1 MEFHEKLQEL
11 RRRKGL
17 TQEDVAEELFVSRAA
32 VSKWESGRGYPNIDS
47 LKAIARF
54 YGVTVDALLSGEE
67 LLTIAEKD
75 RKDQESRFR
84 DQVFGAL
91 DLCTLL
97 YFFLP
102 LFAERMGG
110 VVHGVSL
117 LSLTGVAGYM
127 KAIYIG
133 FVMAQTILGVL
144 ALTVRKPGHS
154 VSLALNAAGVLLFSL
169 SLQPYGAALCFVFL
183 MIKVFLL
190 IKNTDTKS
198 ISGVTGR
205 FLNF

>member
-11 RRRKGL
+11 RRRRGL

-54 YGVTVDALLSGEE
+54 YGVTVDELLSGEE
-67 LLTIAEKD
+67 LLTIAEED
-75 RKDQESRFR
+75 RKDQETRCR
-84 DQVFGAL
+84 DQVFGLL
-91 DLCTLL
+91 DLCIML

-102 LFAERMGG
+102 LFAERMED

-117 LSLTGVAGYM
+117 LILFGVAGYM
-127 KAIYIG
+127 KVIYIG
-133 FVMAQTILGVL
+133 FVVAQTILGVL
-144 ALTVRKPGHS
+144 TLTVRKPGHS
-154 VSLALNAAGVLLFSL
+154 ASLALNGLGVLLFSL
-169 SLQPYGAALCFVFL
+169 SLQPYAAALCFVFL

-190 IKNTDTKS
+190 IKK
-198 ISGVTGR
+198 R
-205 FLNF
+205 

>member
-47 LKAIARF
+47 LKAVARF
-54 YGVTVDALLSGEE
+54 YGVTVDDLLSGEE
-67 LLTIAEKD
+67 LLSIAEDD
-75 RKDQESRFR
+75 RKEQEDRFR

-102 LFAERMGG
+102 LFAERMEGMIL
-110 VVHGVSL
+110 GVSL
-117 LSLTGVAGYM
+117 LDLNGVAGYM
-127 KAIYIG
+127 KSIYIG
-133 FVMAQTILGVL
+133 FVIAQTILGVL
-144 ALTVRKPGHS
+144 ALTVRKPGHG
-154 VSLALNAAGVLLFSL
+154 VSLAFNGMGVLLFSL
-169 SLQPYGAALCFVFL
+169 SLQPYAAALCFVFL

-190 IKNTDTKS
+190 IKK
-198 ISGVTGR
+198 R
-205 FLNF
+205 

>member
-17 TQEDVAEELFVSRAA
+17 TQEEVAEHLFVSRAA

-47 LKAIARF
+47 LKAVARF
-54 YGVTVDALLSGEE
+54 YGVTVDDLLSGEE
-67 LLTIAEKD
+67 LLSIAEDD
-75 RKDQESRFR
+75 RKEQEDRFR

-97 YFFLP
+97 FFFLP
-102 LFAERMGG
+102 LFAERMEG

-117 LSLTGVAGYM
+117 LNLTGVAGYM
-127 KAIYIG
+127 KVIYFG
-133 FVMAQTILGVL
+133 FVIAEAILGVL
-144 ALTVRKPGHS
+144 ILTVRKPGHV
-154 VSLALNAAGVLLFSL
+154 VSLVINAAGVLLFSL
-169 SLQPYGAALCFVFL
+169 SLQPYRAALCFVFL

-190 IKNTDTKS
+190 IKK
-198 ISGVTGR
+198 R
-205 FLNF
+205 